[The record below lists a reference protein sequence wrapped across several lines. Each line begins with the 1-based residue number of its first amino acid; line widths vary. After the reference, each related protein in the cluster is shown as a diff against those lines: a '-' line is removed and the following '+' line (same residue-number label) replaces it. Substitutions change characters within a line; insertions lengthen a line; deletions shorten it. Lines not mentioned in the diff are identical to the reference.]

1 MTVVRAVSDAEKTEG
16 KPLPGHPPEG
26 GESRRGKSEQE
37 ERTTCLSIHPS
48 FLWKEQEEA
57 ERAGGSL
64 RTRWESSLTRLGQRH
79 AAGIISHRLKDG
91 WMDALPT
98 PASAMERKTRE
109 RHFMSLSP
117 KQVQVMNIRR
127 KIWAGSRL
135 LFSSLS
141 PEELNRLEDAGE
153 EEGSGHLKAPI
164 QLPR

>member
-1 MTVVRAVSDAEKTEG
+1 MLKRQRGNLFQATHHREGRA
-16 KPLPGHPPEG
+16 
-26 GESRRGKSEQE
+26 GEAKASRKNKQPALAS
-37 ERTTCLSIHPS
+37 TPPS
-48 FLWKEQEEA
+48 FGRSKRKQRGPGEA
-57 ERAGGSL
+57 YAQGGRPASRGWGTITL
-64 RTRWESSLTRLGQRH
+64 LALP
-79 AAGIISHRLKDG
+79 SHRPRDG
-91 WMDALPT
+91 CTAH
-98 PASAMERKTRE
+98 SCFHHRKTRE

-141 PEELNRLEDAGE
+141 SLSPAELNRLEDAGE

>member
-1 MTVVRAVSDAEKTEG
+1 M
-16 KPLPGHPPEG
+16 
-26 GESRRGKSEQE
+26 Q
-37 ERTTCLSIHPS
+37 
-48 FLWKEQEEA
+48 
-57 ERAGGSL
+57 
-64 RTRWESSLTRLGQRH
+64 LGQRH
-79 AAGIISHRLKDG
+79 AGAIIFPQMKDG
-91 WMDALPT
+91 CTAL
-98 PASAMERKTRE
+98 SRFFHGKTRE
-109 RHFMSLSP
+109 RHFMPLSP

>member
-16 KPLPGHPPEG
+16 KPLPGHPPQG
-26 GESRRGKSEQE
+26 GESRRGESKQE
-37 ERTTCLSIHPS
+37 EQTTCLSIHPS

-57 ERAGGSL
+57 KRAGGSL
-64 RTRWESSLTRLGQRH
+64 RTRRESSLMQLGQRH
-79 AAGIISHRLKDG
+79 AGAIIFPQMKDG
-91 WMDALPT
+91 CTAL
-98 PASAMERKTRE
+98 SRFFHGKTRE
-109 RHFMSLSP
+109 RHFMPLSP